1 MKEIV
6 IDYIYPM
13 CAITITIGIWAMAI
27 ELEKISRKK

>member
-13 CAITITIGIWAMAI
+13 CAIMITIGIWCIGI
-27 ELEKISRKK
+27 ELEKFRKK